1 MRRLLAALMLA
12 LAPVTAAAPAAEA
25 PVTIAGTRITL
36 APPPGF
42 EPSTKFVGLNAKQLG
57 ASFNVSEALSSAYP
71 SVVKS
76 VTQPGELRQRGLR
89 LVETETLPGFP
100 YEHVVTH
107 ATRQQ
112 EGVTIDVWLLVFR
125 HAEITGTVVA
135 SLGRIPNP
143 PATAEAMRA
152 ALASVRVAAQPPGS
166 LTAQLPFAVDAPA
179 RFTYRRALAGRQ
191 LMLKESPPAPEGAV
205 GDVVAT
211 VTQVSRDPVKPPE
224 RDRFARQQM
233 FALTAIQVDS
243 ADDPVPVTIG
253 GVPGLEM
260 MGQGRTA
267 AGHPRRVYQVVLF
280 APRATYVI
288 VALALPN
295 RFEQAQADIRALAH
309 SFKAKP

>member
-1 MRRLLAALMLA
+1 MLVLATAVPM
-12 LAPVTAAAPAAEA
+12 AAAPAAEA
-25 PVTIAGTRITL
+25 PVAVAGTRITL
-36 APPPGF
+36 TPPPGF
-42 EPSTKFVGLNAKQLG
+42 EPATKFVGLNAKQLG
-57 ASFNVSEALSSAYP
+57 ASFNVSEALPGAYP
-71 SVVKS
+71 NIVKS
-76 VTQPGELRQRGLR
+76 ITQPGPLKQRGLAM
-89 LVETETLPGFP
+89 VETETLPGFP
-100 YEHVVTH
+100 YEHVLTK

-112 EGVTIDVWLLVFR
+112 EGVTIDVWLLAFR
-125 HAEITGTVVA
+125 HAEIAGTVVA
-135 SLGRIPNP
+135 SLARIPKP

-152 ALASVRVAAQPPGS
+152 ALASVRVAAAPPGS

-179 RFTYRRALAGRQ
+179 RFTYRKALAGRQ

-224 RDRFARQQM
+224 RESFARQQL
-233 FALTAIQVDS
+233 FGLTAIQVDG

-267 AGHPRRVYQVVLF
+267 AGQPRRVYQVVLF
-280 APRATYVI
+280 APRATYAI
-288 VALALPN
+288 VVLALPN